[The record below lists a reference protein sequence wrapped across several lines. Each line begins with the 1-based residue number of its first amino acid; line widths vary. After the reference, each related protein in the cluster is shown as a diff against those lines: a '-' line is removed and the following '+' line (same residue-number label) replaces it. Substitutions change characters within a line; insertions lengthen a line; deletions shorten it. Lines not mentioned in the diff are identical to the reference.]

1 MSNYDSIIVTW
12 AKTILRKRWAFV
24 FGPLV
29 CMLILG
35 YGARQLT
42 LDKSYRAYFDE
53 DDPSLVNYD
62 ALQDTYAK
70 SDSVLIAVEPEDGDI
85 FSAANLRAV
94 AELTA
99 EAWSLPYNSRV
110 ESLTNFQYSRAE
122 DDELIVSDL
131 VEDPAELS
139 AERAAEIRE
148 IALAD
153 PLIRNKLVSADGR
166 VTGINVTMDIPAGD
180 PEALGETVAAVR
192 EMAAHFESEH
202 KGMMVYLTGVV
213 MLDYAFEENTKR
225 DMMTLWPL
233 MFAACIGVMFLLL
246 RSFGGTATSLL
257 IIFLSSWAAL
267 GFGGW
272 TGIALTPP
280 SVVAPIMIMTLA
292 VADTIH
298 IFVTMLKE
306 MRGGR
311 SKNDAIIESLRI
323 NFNPVMITSLTTTIG
338 FLSLNFSEARPFR
351 DLGNMTAVGT
361 MAAFFLSVTLL
372 PALLS
377 LIPIRLRARKPG
389 RDGAVPAISRFA
401 EFVIRRHRSLLLAG
415 GATAVFLA
423 AMIPRNELNDRWVD
437 YFAPGI
443 EFRTDSEFVMEN
455 LTGIYLIEYSLD
467 SGEPSGIGKP
477 EYLTAVENF
486 RRWYE
491 QQPGVVHVTAY
502 SEIAMRL
509 NKHLHADDPTFYKIP
524 ETRELGAQYHLLY
537 TMSLPMGLDL
547 NNRVN
552 LDVSATRFTVTIAN
566 LTTVEL
572 RELAASADAWLKA
585 NVPPEMQAIPTSPS
599 VMFSHVS
606 ERNLQQMVYGS
617 IVALGLITLALILA
631 LKSLPYGLI
640 SIVPNLIPAVA
651 GLGIWALWRGEIGLS
666 LSTVTTMTL
675 GIVVDDTVHFLS
687 KYLRGRREG
696 QLDPADS
703 VRYAFETVGTAL
715 FATSLI
721 LAAGFLVLAL
731 SSYRLNAWMGQLAA
745 VTIIAALVADFF
757 ILPALLLRFEV
768 LKSWKFGNNKGSK
781 NIGHEK

>member
-1 MSNYDSIIVTW
+1 MPEGREATSTYESTIVDLSRRVLKHRR
-12 AKTILRKRWAFV
+12 AV
-24 FGPLV
+24 
-29 CMLILG
+29 ILG
-35 YGARQLT
+35 SLLLVLAIASGAHRLT
-42 LDKSYRAYFDE
+42 LDKSYRVYFDD

-62 ALQDTYAK
+62 SLQDTYAK
-70 SDSVLIAVEPEDGDI
+70 SDSVLIAIAPEDGNV
-85 FSAANLRAV
+85 FSAENLRAT

-99 EAWSLPYNSRV
+99 EAWTLPHNSRV

-122 DDELIVSDL
+122 EDELMVTDL
-131 VEDPAELS
+131 VEDPDELTD
-139 AERAAEIRE
+139 ERASEIRE

-153 PLIRNKLVSADGR
+153 PLIRNKLVSADGS

-180 PEALGETVAAVR
+180 PDALRDAVTAVR
-192 EMAAHFESEH
+192 QLAANFESDNN
-202 KGMMVYLTGVV
+202 GMKVYLTGVV

-233 MFAACIGVMFLLL
+233 MFAAVVIVMFLLL
-246 RSFGGTATSLL
+246 RTIGGAVASLL
-257 IIFLSSWAAL
+257 VIFLSAGTAL

-272 TGIALTPP
+272 VGIALTPP

-292 VADTIH
+292 VADAVH
-298 IFVTMLKE
+298 ILVTMLKE
-306 MRGGR
+306 MRAGR
-311 SKNDAIIESLRI
+311 TKDDAITESLRL

-361 MAAFFLSVTLL
+361 MAAFFLSVTFL

-377 LIPIRLRARKPG
+377 LMPIRPRESGTSRTGDVA
-389 RDGAVPAISRFA
+389 AIDRFA
-401 EFVIRRHRSLLLAG
+401 EFVIRRRRPLLLVG
-415 GATAVFLA
+415 SAVAIFLA
-423 AMIPRNELNDRWVD
+423 AMVPRNELNDRWVD

-455 LTGIYLIEYSLD
+455 LTGIYLMEYSLD

-477 EYLTAVENF
+477 DYLDVVEGF

-491 QQPGVVHVTAY
+491 QQSGVVHVTSY

-509 NKHLHADDPTFYKIP
+509 NKHLNGDDPTFYRVP

-547 NNRVN
+547 NNRVD
-552 LDVSATRFTVTIAN
+552 LDVSATRFTVTIGN

-572 RELAASADAWLKA
+572 RALAARADEWLTA
-585 NVPPEMQAIPTSPS
+585 NAPPEMHAIPASPS

-606 ERNLQQMVYGS
+606 ERNLKQMVHGS
-617 IVALGLITLALILA
+617 IVALALITLALVIA
-631 LKSLPYGLI
+631 LRSLPYGLV
-640 SIVPNLIPAVA
+640 SIVPNLVPAVA
-651 GLGIWALWRGEIGLS
+651 GLGIWAIWRGEIGLS

-687 KYLRGRREG
+687 KYLRGRREKR
-696 QLDPADS
+696 LNPTDS
-703 VRYAFETVGTAL
+703 VRYAFAAVGPAL
-715 FATSLI
+715 FLTSVV

-731 SSYRLNAWMGQLAA
+731 SAYRLNAWMGQLAS
-745 VTIIAALVADFF
+745 VTIIAALTADFF
-757 ILPALLLRFEV
+757 LLPPLLLKFEE
-768 LKSWKFGNNKGSK
+768 LKRRIFVRTS
-781 NIGHEK
+781 E